1 MDFSK
6 SKGEK
11 RNLRSACASAQADLN
26 FRFSRMM
33 PSTFPHGAARLAIH
47 KILSNDTVSSY
58 AQVSEPVMI
67 ILAINS
73 VLIHLKLYV

>member
-1 MDFSK
+1 
-6 SKGEK
+6 
-11 RNLRSACASAQADLN
+11 
-26 FRFSRMM
+26 MM